1 MRIGDVI
8 DGRYRLERQIGE
20 GGMAA
25 VWLARDERLERPV
38 AVKLLLGGNTREQA
52 VMGEQFL
59 REAKLA
65 ASVRHRH
72 VVQILDFG
80 RHEGAL
86 PFMVM
91 EALDGESMADRFGR
105 RAQFELREVAE
116 IALACLQGLAA
127 VHAAGI
133 VHRDIKPENI
143 FLVNDAAGTYPK
155 LLDFGISR
163 AARKDAGLRSAITT
177 EDGMMLGTPE
187 YMSPEQARGLTDVD
201 ARTDLYSL
209 GVVMYE
215 ALTGRVPYE
224 SEHSGDLLVMVIAGQ
239 APPVATVAP
248 AVGPAISHVVAVA
261 MARDREQRFSSAL
274 AMHDALR
281 AASQSLPALALP
293 TVTRGHT
300 GGDPRASLA
309 EALEHVRHE
318 GPTVRIQSGGNRIAL
333 FGFAGVFLLAGV
345 VIFVGLRIRTA
356 AEPQY
361 IVVQSTG
368 NGPASAPST
377 PSRPSATPP
386 ATVAAGM
393 PASAVAG
400 APAAQ
405 SGIAPALRGGATLP
419 TSEQPAAAGTV
430 ASQPPGLRGA
440 KARATSSRTSPASS
454 DDPSSAVERAFVQQ
468 KARVARCLSDH
479 ADVVQDTTDLD
490 VRIALEAS
498 GKVHDVQ
505 VLPAAIASSPAGP
518 CIVAAVQAMTF
529 GAQPG
534 PLTVHVPISARRK

>member
-20 GGMAA
+20 GGMAV

-52 VMGEQFL
+52 AMGEQFL

-80 RHEGAL
+80 KHENAL

-91 EALDGESMADRFGR
+91 EALDGESMADRFSR
-105 RAQFELREVAE
+105 RAQFQLREVAD

-143 FLVNDAAGTYPK
+143 FLVNDPAGAYPK

-163 AARKDAGLRSAITT
+163 AARKDVGLRSAITT

-224 SEHSGDLLVMVIAGQ
+224 SEHSGDLLVMIMAGQ
-239 APPVATVAP
+239 APPVVELSP
-248 AVGPAISHVVAVA
+248 AVGPALSQVVAVA
-261 MARDREQRFSSAL
+261 MAREREQRFPSAL
-274 AMHDALR
+274 AMHEALR

-293 TVTRGHT
+293 TVTRGHA
-300 GGDPRASLA
+300 GGDPHASLA
-309 EALEHVRHE
+309 HALEQVRAE
-318 GPTVRIQSGGNRIAL
+318 GPTVRIQSGGNRLAMM
-333 FGFAGVFLLAGV
+333 GFAGVLLLAGV
-345 VIFVGLRIRTA
+345 VIFVGLRIRSQ

-368 NGPASAPST
+368 SEPPRTTAPAQPPA
-377 PSRPSATPP
+377 ATPP
-386 ATVAAGM
+386 T
-393 PASAVAG
+393 AV
-400 APAAQ
+400 P
-405 SGIAPALRGGATLP
+405 
-419 TSEQPAAAGTV
+419 AGTV
-430 ASQPPGLRGA
+430 GPAGGSSAPQAATNPPQPSAARPT
-440 KARATSSRTSPASS
+440 KPRATPNRTLPAGAE
-454 DDPSSAVERAFVQQ
+454 DPSQAVARAFVQQ

-479 ADVVQDTTDLD
+479 ADVVPTTTDLD
-490 VRIALEAS
+490 VRIALEAN
-498 GKVHDVQ
+498 GKVREVQ
-505 VLPAAIASSPAGP
+505 ITPDAIASSPAGP

-529 GAQPG
+529 DAQPA
-534 PLTVHVPISARRK
+534 PLAVHVPISARRK

>member
-1 MRIGDVI
+1 
-8 DGRYRLERQIGE
+8 
-20 GGMAA
+20 
-25 VWLARDERLERPV
+25 
-38 AVKLLLGGNTREQA
+38 
-52 VMGEQFL
+52 MGEQFL

-80 RHEGAL
+80 KHEGAL

-91 EALDGESMADRFGR
+91 EALDGESMADRFSR

-239 APPVATVAP
+239 APPVVEVAP

-293 TVTRGHT
+293 TVTRGHG

-309 EALEHVRHE
+309 QALEHVRHE
-318 GPTVRIQSGGNRIAL
+318 GPTVRLQSGGNRIAL
-333 FGFAGVFLLAGV
+333 IGFAGVFLLAGV
-345 VIFVGLRIRTA
+345 VIFVGLRMRSA

-368 NGPASAPST
+368 NAPAPAPSV
-377 PSRPSATPP
+377 PARPTATSP
-386 ATVAAGM
+386 ATVAADA
-393 PASAVAG
+393 PPSAVSG
-400 APAAQ
+400 APSAPD
-405 SGIAPALRGGATLP
+405 GIAPALHGGATLP
-419 TSEQPAAAGTV
+419 PAQPAAASSGD
-430 ASQPPGLRGA
+430 SQPPGLRGA
-440 KARATSSRTSPASS
+440 KARWTSSRTSAASS

-479 ADVVQDTTDLD
+479 ADVLQDTTDLD

-505 VLPAAIASSPAGP
+505 VLPATIASSPAGP